1 MKLKVEGH
9 SSLVRD
15 LKSNAIIN
23 TNKNEYQLYMNRIR
37 NREQQSDEIRNA
49 VKEINILKQELIEI
63 KELIKE
69 VIKKSSIHKYP
80 VNKSNQA

>member
-1 MKLKVEGH
+1 M
-9 SSLVRD
+9 RD

-23 TNKNEYQLYMNRIR
+23 TNKNEYQLYMNRVR

-49 VKEINILKQELIEI
+49 IKEINILKQELIEI

-69 VIKKSSIHKYP
+69 VIKK
-80 VNKSNQA
+80 